1 MPLRVAVQANPVDRD
16 SWLSLAREV
25 EEAGLSA
32 LYVADHPGS
41 AASPFVALAAAAS
54 VTERIELG
62 TCVVN
67 AGAWEPLDLA
77 SAVATL
83 DLVSDGRALLGV
95 GAGHT
100 PHEWTSVGRAYPS
113 AADRVSRMIEVVEA
127 TTALLE
133 GGPTSYAGEHVTLA
147 GAEVDDPR
155 PVRRPVPL
163 MVGGNGR
170 RVLRFAARR
179 ADVVGITGLGRTLA
193 DGHQHEV
200 DWGPGSV
207 ERTLAQVRSAAQDRT
222 PEVEA
227 LVQVVEITEDA
238 RGVAERIA
246 AAVAGASPADVL
258 DAPFAWIGTV
268 EQIRAKVA
276 RWEAAGLE
284 RFVVRAPALAAVR
297 RVL

>member
-1 MPLRVAVQANPVDRD
+1 MPVRIAVQANPVDGG
-16 SWLSLAREV
+16 SWSALAREV
-25 EEAGLSA
+25 EDAGLAA
-32 LYVADHPGS
+32 LYAADHPGS
-41 AASPFVALAAAAS
+41 AASPFVALGAAAA

-83 DLVSDGRALLGV
+83 DVLSGGRALLGV

-113 AADRVSRMIEVVEA
+113 PRERVDRMIEVVEA
-127 TTALLE
+127 TTALLG
-133 GGPTSYAGEHVTLA
+133 GGPTSYAGRHVMLA
-147 GAEVDDPR
+147 GAELVDPR

-163 MVGGNGR
+163 MVGGSGR

-207 ERTLAQVRSAAQDRT
+207 ERTLVQLRHASGDRQ

-227 LVQVVEITEDA
+227 LVQVVEITDDA

-246 AAVAGASPADVL
+246 AAVAGASASDVL

-268 EQIRAKVA
+268 DQIRAKLD
-276 RWEAAGLE
+276 RWAVAGLT
-284 RFVVRAPALAAVR
+284 RYVVRAPALAAVR
-297 RVL
+297 RLL